1 MIDLGFDYHQSGVRQ
16 LETDDLIAEDLKV
29 IQFVLVVGGGG
40 SSSCVPSS
48 TTNLQEN
55 SAVNEGSVV
64 LEASTDGGLSWTLLQ
79 ELLAS
84 EYRDPK

>member
-1 MIDLGFDYHQSGVRQ
+1 MRQ

-40 SSSCVPSS
+40 SSSCIPSS
-48 TTNLQEN
+48 TTNLHEN
-55 SAVNEGSVV
+55 SPVDEGSVV